1 MRAPKSLSSLWSGR
15 SSQSALAGEAV
26 LAAFAGGIGRSS
38 GNASRSCGQVRGA
51 SWWAAGP
58 TQHDR
63 SASLRVWIVGGPAID
78 ASGNFH
84 PPKSRSTTT
93 RDTAFLRLVLRAS
106 RRRLSATAA
115 LRPGWAFLDTD
126 FLLPIRLA
134 TLRFFAM
141 TCAPMRSCRPLES
154 KDNTS
159 LPNAVRPFRDPPKIA
174 KKRIPDDGGSIRF
187 PGRPGPQS
195 QALSKRRRNA
205 SPINPLRRRKK
216 SDTVRLRFHT
226 ATRKRKTPK
235 AGRRQTL

>member
-1 MRAPKSLSSLWSGR
+1 MLPLPCWRGWPQQWQYFSFLR
-15 SSQSALAGEAV
+15 
-26 LAAFAGGIGRSS
+26 
-38 GNASRSCGQVRGA
+38 QVRGPRVVTCLD
-51 SWWAAGP
+51 SWRP
-58 TQHDR
+58 RDR
-63 SASLRVWIVGGPAID
+63 REWD
-78 ASGNFH
+78 FH